1 MKKHRFSWTI
11 GLIALTLVIAA
22 LPLRSQMVIGQY
34 ENEAPVRSWNS
45 FPAFTAVGLGRG
57 ETGFTLATD
66 ASAALSN
73 PALLPTL
80 PRFSL
85 AMEGYFHVASFF
97 MYGPVNTG
105 LFTSENKVSL
115 NGGGLGFAGLSVR
128 FLGWSL
134 ALNYSLSELYH
145 RPRAYDAYEYG
156 GTTIGEFDFRQRG
169 ALRNWNIAIAR
180 RIGSRLC
187 LGIGLT
193 YAEGQLEREMR
204 ESWFPPFPSYTISDW
219 KSQEFRGMMITG
231 GIFLELSDRLRM
243 AAVVRSP
250 YIKKSDSRS
259 ELRYESR
266 PGDTDIMISAT
277 AKDEAHQPL
286 VVGLGASYNFN
297 PELIFALDATYYNWS
312 KYSLTFFE
320 EPQEREFRD
329 VVKIGIG
336 IEHRSSSR
344 IFGDKAVMPF
354 RFGVVYDPQP
364 MKAPSSSYFGLS
376 FGNGISWRGLHLD
389 VGALL
394 GRESGSGHAL
404 DVIRVALSIGYSK

>member
-1 MKKHRFSWTI
+1 MKKHRFPWTI
-11 GLIALTLVIAA
+11 GLIASALVIVAH
-22 LPLRSQMVIGQY
+22 PLRSQMVIGQY
-34 ENEAPVRSWNS
+34 LDEAPVRTWNS

-85 AMEGYFHVASFF
+85 AADGYFHVASFF

-105 LFTSENKVSL
+105 LFISDEKVSL
-115 NGGGLGFAGLSVR
+115 SGGGLGFAGLSVR

-145 RPRAYDAYEYG
+145 RPTAYDGYEYG
-156 GTTIGEFDFRQRG
+156 GTTIGEFNFEQRG
-169 ALRNWNIAIAR
+169 VLRNWNISVAR
-180 RIGSRLC
+180 RIGARFC
-187 LGIGLT
+187 LGLGLT
-193 YAEGQLEREMR
+193 YAEGHLEREMR
-204 ESWFPPFPSYTISDW
+204 ESWFEPFPSYSITDW

-231 GIFLELSDRLRM
+231 GILLELSDRFRM

-250 YIKKSDSRS
+250 SIKKSDSRS
-259 ELRYESR
+259 DLRYVSR
-266 PGDTDIMISAT
+266 PGNTDIMISAT

-286 VVGLGASYNFN
+286 VVGLGASFDFN

-312 KYSLTFFE
+312 KYSVVFFE
-320 EPQEREFRD
+320 EPRERDFRD
-329 VVKIGIG
+329 VVKIGAG
-336 IEHRSSSR
+336 IEHRSSYR
-344 IFGDKAVMPF
+344 IFGDKAVIPF

-376 FGNGISWRGLHLD
+376 FGNGISWRGVHLD

-404 DVIRVALSIGYSK
+404 DVIRIALSIGYSK